1 MKKPNP
7 KKCRSS
13 RRKRGNIMADFIESY
28 VDLKVEKEDGRVYT
42 RKVKKYLSTRPMM
55 DIEKPDIFKTEEE
68 KNASPS

>member
-1 MKKPNP
+1 
-7 KKCRSS
+7 
-13 RRKRGNIMADFIESY
+13 MADFIESY